1 MPCRR
6 LLTLH
11 CFAVCYVSQCNNCC
25 LWPVWVWLVLHM
37 PAACMPA
44 GACVPLLPARPAASC
59 LAFPCPSSPLHSLPS
74 FPFSLPALPPCLAL
88 CFPDLSWQL
97 CACLSGRFYQL
108 LCRGGLCCCISGAA
122 VLGGF
127 VSFAL
132 LPCAVS
138 WCPLVTAVC
147 LPVWPLSPAPV
158 PGWACC
164 CILGAAAFGGFFS
177 AFPPGGWLCCVSWP
191 ASCRATQLIVLGWH
205 SPGARHFPCLSVRPI
220 GQPVRCC
227 AACTPPSLTQLRCI
241 CSITISW

>member
-1 MPCRR
+1 MPSASHSA
-6 LLTLH
+6 LL
-11 CFAVCYVSQCNNCC
+11 CC
-25 LWPVWVWLVLHM
+25 LLRISVQQLLLVAGVGVVG
-37 PAACMPA
+37 AAH
-44 GACVPLLPARPAASC
+44 ASC
-59 LAFPCPSSPLHSLPS
+59 LHAGWRLRAFAACSPGCPLSGV
-74 FPFSLPALPPCLAL
+74 PFSLLSSPQFTRSPLFPALPPYLAL
-88 CFPDLSWQL
+88 SFPDPLWQL

-108 LCRGGLCCCISGAA
+108 LCRGGLCCCISGVA

-138 WCPLVTAVC
+138 RCPLVTAVC

-164 CILGAAAFGGFFS
+164 CILGAAAFGGFCFLLL
-177 AFPPGGWLCCVSWP
+177 PPGGWLCCVSWP
-191 ASCRATQLIVLGWH
+191 ASCRATQLFVLGWH

-241 CSITISW
+241 CSVTLSW